1 MNSVIKIVIGIALG
15 AVGTWFFLKPAT
27 LNTTSASGNKQ
38 STQQEERGSDST
50 SSALDSTKG
59 NIQQLDA
66 ERSESVEL
74 DSEEALEA
82 QVQSLQAALR
92 EKETQLVMERQ
103 SKKSAL
109 SKLEQLAGEDVEL
122 GTGEAS
128 KGNKYFDDIPEDYHK
143 LLDPP
148 KRRKDLPELH
158 RDLVDEEQDLNWGLA
173 MEQQIKSFVM
183 NHPNSNYLHDFRV
196 MCKTTMCE
204 LMAKV
209 ATENAESWNELCIDM
224 AQDGWWEFTGTSS
237 SGSNTADGKYYI
249 NVRILTRARNLEKG
263 NVKI

>member
-27 LNTTSASGNKQ
+27 LNTTSASGKKQ

-50 SSALDSTKG
+50 SSVLDSTKG
-59 NIQQLDA
+59 NIQQLGA

-74 DSEEALEA
+74 DSKEALKA

-148 KRRKDLPELH
+148 ERRKDLPELH

-183 NHPNSNYLHDFRV
+183 NHPHSNYLLDFRV
-196 MCKTTMCE
+196 TCKTTMCE
-204 LMAKV
+204 MMSKMPVEHTKKWHDLC
-209 ATENAESWNELCIDM
+209 NEM
-224 AQDGWWEFTGTSS
+224 VKDGWWDFGRTSS
-237 SGSNTADGKYYI
+237 SGTYTDDKKNYI
-249 NVRILTRARNLEKG
+249 NIRLMTRKQ
-263 NVKI
+263 